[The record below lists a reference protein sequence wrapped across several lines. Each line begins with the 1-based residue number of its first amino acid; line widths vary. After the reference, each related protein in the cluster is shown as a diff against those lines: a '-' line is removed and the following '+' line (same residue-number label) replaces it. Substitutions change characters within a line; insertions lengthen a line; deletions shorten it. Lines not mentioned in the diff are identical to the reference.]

1 MTQVA
6 VTIAGRIYR
15 VACEEGEEAHLA
27 EMAQLVDAKITAMR
41 QNFGEIG
48 DQRLTVMAAITIA
61 DELAESKTRVAQLEA
76 ELADVNGNVSN
87 AIRGRDEWVDRV
99 AISRGDAAL
108 RIERVAHDLNGAGRS
123 DEKTL

>member
-99 AISRGDAAL
+99 AISLGEAAL